1 MAAMLIPDTR
11 SQPGC
16 AQPGSGSSGDA
27 GFTLLEVL
35 VAFVIAALALGVLF
49 EGAVEGI
56 RSTRIADR
64 TQEAMS
70 RAQSHLATVGH
81 GVALAPSSQEGED
94 GSGFHWSLR
103 IVLLQSAAI
112 GSSGGSGNGPGGGF
126 GNGGA
131 GSAGKQAP
139 RATLYAVQVTESW
152 SDEAAAGDHTR
163 SVTLRT
169 ERLGQQ
175 QAAGP

>member
-1 MAAMLIPDTR
+1 MGAMLIPDTR

-16 AQPGSGSSGDA
+16 PKPGTAKSGDA

-56 RSTRIADR
+56 RSARIADR

-70 RAQSHLATVGH
+70 RAESHLATIGH
-81 GVALAPSSQEGED
+81 GVALAPSTQEGED

-103 IVLLQSAAI
+103 IVRLQSAAI
-112 GSSGGSGNGPGGGF
+112 GSSGGSNNGLNGVSNSEAGPG
-126 GNGGA
+126 N
-131 GSAGKQAP
+131 SQAM
-139 RATLYAVQVTESW
+139 RAVLYAVQVTESW
-152 SDEAAAGDHTR
+152 PDEAAAGDHTR

-175 QAAGP
+175 QGTGP

>member
-11 SQPGC
+11 SQPSC
-16 AQPGSGSSGDA
+16 ATPGTARTDDA

-56 RSTRIADR
+56 RSARIADR

-81 GVALAPSSQEGED
+81 GVVLAPSTQEGED

-103 IVLLQSAAI
+103 IVRLQSAAM
-112 GSSGGSGNGPGGGF
+112 GSTGGSNNGLNGASQNGGSGL
-126 GNGGA
+126 GNAQGM
-131 GSAGKQAP
+131 
-139 RATLYAVQVTESW
+139 RAVLYAVQVTESW
-152 SDEAAAGDHTR
+152 PDEAAAGDHTR

-175 QAAGP
+175 QGAGP